1 MQPQKAS
8 RHHSMTIWQNWFQ
21 TKIRTDE
28 KGHLVLMTET
38 THQEVLW
45 SIHSTH
51 KWNTDASA
59 FTQQALLDRKAQ
71 AGIVQEQ
78 CVTSRPQSPILKAS
92 RQTIKK
98 GTSELNDDITHTD
111 LPEWSIWTLDAFFSG
126 APGAFSNLPSEISFF
141 FPKVTLCCGGVSTK
155 ICVSVCTPVF
165 ENTLTELTLL
175 AVC

>member
-28 KGHLVLMTET
+28 KNHLVLMTET

-51 KWNTDASA
+51 KWNTNASA
-59 FTQQALLDRKAQ
+59 FTQQALLDGKAQ
-71 AGIVQEQ
+71 TGIIQEQ

-92 RQTIKK
+92 RQTINK
-98 GTSELNDDITHTD
+98 GTSELNDDIAHTD
-111 LPEWSIWTLDAFFSG
+111 LPERSVWTLDAFFSG
-126 APGAFSNLPSEISFF
+126 VLSNLPSEISFF
-141 FPKVTLCCGGVSTK
+141 SPKVTLCCGCVSPK
-155 ICVSVCTPVF
+155 ICVSACTPVF
-165 ENTLTELTLL
+165 KILSLS
-175 AVC
+175 